1 MLNRAQIFVQSKK
14 QTKNEGRFERV
25 NGECLNSGDK
35 LVTNSI
41 QNKFKKTLV
50 AEPFQLN

>member
-25 NGECLNSGDK
+25 NGECLNSRDK

-41 QNKFKKTLV
+41 QTRLENL
-50 AEPFQLN
+50 